1 MTSAKLQEKLK
12 QLPNSPGVYLYYND
26 AHDIIYVGK
35 AKNLK
40 NRVSSYF
47 VSTYKGPKTEALL
60 SHIVD
65 LDTIVVRSEVEAF
78 LLEAELIKRYKPKYN
93 IDLKDDKS
101 YLYIAVQDYDI
112 VVDGVKYTLSRIFP
126 TRTKKIKRTKYFG
139 PFPSEAQAV
148 KKAVRALRKV
158 FPYCEFHGKKLQ
170 EHVTKKRACL
180 YYHIGLCPGT
190 CVSVDNFSVQ
200 QRNIKSL
207 RELFTKGYTR
217 VLEDMQREMQQF
229 SNNLEYE
236 KALEIRHFLDNI
248 TKLESSNIIPD
259 QYVENPNL
267 IEDLYAKRAEEIQK
281 IFDFEKPVYR
291 VECYDISNIM
301 GDWATGSM
309 VVSENGR
316 LAKSQYRRFRIKY
329 TKGITDFG
337 MMTEVLSRRIKKD
350 WNRPDILLIDGGRG
364 QVSVVLKAIKGS
376 EFENIPVVGIFKP
389 NDFFLRRSNDRWKV
403 IKPLKDNS
411 GYLHLRELRDEAHRF
426 AKGYHKMLRRKEP
439 KGIGTKPL

>member
-1 MTSAKLQEKLK
+1 MTRVKLQEKLK
-12 QLPNSPGVYLYYND
+12 LLPNSPGVYLYYNE

-47 VSTYKGPKTEALL
+47 VNTYKGPKTTALL
-60 SHIVD
+60 SRIVD

-101 YLYIAVQDYDI
+101 YLYIAVQDFDI
-112 VVDGVKYTLSRIFP
+112 VVDGIKHTLSKVFS
-126 TRTKKIKRTKYFG
+126 TRTKKLKRTKYFG
-139 PFPSEAQAV
+139 PFPAEAQAV
-148 KKAVRALRKV
+148 KKALRALRKV
-158 FPYCEFHGKKLQ
+158 FPYCEYSGKKLQ
-170 EHVTKKRACL
+170 EHVNKKRACL

-190 CVSVDNFSVQ
+190 CVGVENFPVQ
-200 QRNIKSL
+200 QKNIRALK
-207 RELFTKGYTR
+207 ELFTKGYNR
-217 VLEDMQREMQQF
+217 VLEDMQIQMQKH
-229 SNNLEYE
+229 SNNFEYE
-236 KALEIRHFLDNI
+236 KALEIRKFLDNM
-248 TKLESSNIIPD
+248 TKLETSNIIPD

-281 IFDFEKPVYR
+281 IFGFDHEINR

-316 LAKSQYRRFRIKY
+316 LAKSQYRRFRIKF

-337 MMTEVLSRRIKKD
+337 MMTEVLSRRVKKD

-364 QVSVVLKAIKGS
+364 QVSVVLKAIKGTP
-376 EFENIPVVGIFKP
+376 FEDIPVVGIFKP
-389 NDFFLRRSNDRWKV
+389 NDFFLRRINNRWRI

-439 KGIGTKPL
+439 KG